1 MRSSTPGGLR
11 NHHERLIL
19 AAVRRGGPL
28 SRAALAQA
36 TGLSAQ
42 SVGTI
47 TRALIDAGYLDPGEP
62 MRGQV
67 GQPRTPLALAAGG
80 ALFLGLKVGRR
91 RAEMVL
97 MDFAGAVRARC
108 LRDHDHPDPDA
119 ILDFAR
125 DSAGRMLDPLPVA
138 LRERLAGL
146 GVGIPFSLW
155 DWGPDM
161 QAWRGR
167 DLRGDLAA
175 ALDMPVWLENDATC
189 ACAAELLFGTGEVLP
204 RDFLY
209 LYVAHFAG
217 GGIVL
222 DGQLRTGPTG
232 NAAAMGS
239 LPVQGEGVQAGGQVL
254 DHAAVAA
261 LERRMGAVLPADD
274 GAWVIP
280 DGIAADWIAGAAAA
294 LAQAALAGVAVADL
308 GLVVIDGAMPAAL
321 RDRLA
326 AATAQALARLPSAGI
341 VVPRV
346 ACGTVGRT
354 ARAMGAAAL
363 PLRAL
368 FLPGGTLADERLGA
382 R

>member
-1 MRSSTPGGLR
+1 MRASTPGGLR

-19 AAVRRGGPL
+19 ATLRRSGPL
-28 SRAALAQA
+28 SRAALAQV

-47 TRALIDAGYLDPGEP
+47 TRALIDAGYLDAGEP
-62 MRGQV
+62 QRGQV
-67 GQPRTPLALAAGG
+67 GQPGTPLSLAPNG

-91 RAEMVL
+91 QVEMVL
-97 MDFAGAVRARC
+97 MDFTGVVRARF
-108 LRDHDHPDPDA
+108 LRDHAYPDPDA
-119 ILDFAR
+119 ILDFAQTR
-125 DSAGRMLDPLPVA
+125 AARLLDPLAPA
-138 LRERLAGL
+138 LRGRLAGL

-155 DWGPDM
+155 DWGSPM
-161 QAWRGR
+161 QPWRER
-167 DLRGDLAA
+167 DLRAELAA

-189 ACAAELLFGTGEVLP
+189 ACAAELLFGTGGPLP

-222 DGQLRTGPTG
+222 DGQLRSGPTG

-239 LPVQGEGVQAGGQVL
+239 LCLRGGGQVL

-261 LERRMGAVLPADD
+261 LERRMGRLLPADD
-274 GAWVIP
+274 AAWQIPDAVAAAWVA
-280 DGIAADWIAGAAAA
+280 DAARA

-308 GLVVIDGAMPAAL
+308 GLVVIDGAMPLAL
-321 RDRLA
+321 RDRPA
-326 AATAQALARLPSAGI
+326 AATAQAMRALPSAGI
-341 VVPRV
+341 TLPRV
-346 ACGTVGRT
+346 MTGTLGRP

-363 PLRAL
+363 PLRAQ
-368 FLPGGTLADERLGA
+368 FLPGGALADERLGA